1 MQRFRKILFAALV
14 LGLAGAGSAVA
25 HEVKAGALTVDHPWA
40 RATAPGAPNGAVYFT
55 LENEG
60 AEADRLL
67 GASGEVAERIEL
79 HEHIHEGGV
88 MKMREVAGGIALPA
102 KSEVAFA
109 PGGLHM
115 MLLGLKQPL
124 AAGSTFPLRLR
135 FERAGEVDVQ
145 VEVEKADAKSTAH
158 RHH

>member
-1 MQRFRKILFAALV
+1 MPSFRNTLLAALV
-14 LGLAGAGSAVA
+14 LGLCSAGNAVA
-25 HEVKAGALTVDHPWA
+25 HEVRAGALTIDHPWA

-79 HEHIHEGGV
+79 HQHLHEDGV

-109 PGGLHM
+109 PGGLHV

-124 AAGSTFPLRLR
+124 AAGSAFPLRLR

-145 VEVEKADAKSTAH
+145 VEVEKADAKPMPH
-158 RHH
+158 RHR